1 MTLAPEIRA
10 AAREAY
16 GRRCGYCG
24 VSEVWVGGEL
34 EIDHFR
40 PLRHGGTDTPDNL
53 VYACTICNRFKSDY
67 WPTPDAPES
76 LRLLHPGQDDLS
88 AHLLE
93 TADGRLVGLTPRGWF
108 HIDRLHLN
116 RSQLIDLRQLHR
128 TKQSLQK
135 EIVQAQDIRVKLQER
150 IYELE
155 TELAEL
161 RRVITRLIERGA

>member
-1 MTLAPEIRA
+1 MTVKPEIRA
-10 AAREAY
+10 AVREAF

-34 EIDHFR
+34 EIDHFC
-40 PLRHGGTDTPDNL
+40 PPGHGGTDALDNL
-53 VYACTICNRFKSDY
+53 VYACTTCNRFKSDY
-67 WPTPDAPES
+67 WPTADAPNS
-76 LRLLHPGQDDLS
+76 LWLLHPGQDDLT

-116 RSQLIDLRQLHR
+116 RPQLIDLRRQYRTEQL
-128 TKQSLQK
+128 LQR
-135 EIVQAQDIRVKLQER
+135 EVVQAQDIKTQLQKR
-150 IYELE
+150 IRELE

-161 RRVITRLIERGA
+161 RETIARLTE

>member
-1 MTLAPEIRA
+1 MTVEPEIRA
-10 AAREAY
+10 AVREAF

-34 EIDHFR
+34 EVDHFC
-40 PLRHGGTDTPDNL
+40 PLGHDGTDALDNL

-67 WPTPDAPES
+67 WPTADASEN
-76 LRLLHPGQDDLS
+76 LRLLHPDQDDLA

-93 TADGRLVGLTPRGWF
+93 TADSRLVGLTPRGWF

-116 RSQLIDLRQLHR
+116 RPQLIDLRRQYR
-128 TKQSLQK
+128 TEQSLRR
-135 EIVQAQDIRVKLQER
+135 EVVQAQDIKTQLQER
-150 IYELE
+150 IRELE

-161 RRVITRLIERGA
+161 REVIARLTEQD